1 MLQTPI
7 AGSCGGETGVSMSWT
22 YAPMTLLRSRVPV
35 LMETALCMLA
45 IELVVRIHGLLPCRR
60 AISAVERVLRV
71 RRARHPAVIPG
82 IVRSLETVSQ
92 RLPGRHACLSQALT
106 GLVMLRRR
114 GLAVQFHLGVGQTPP
129 ADGPVKLVA
138 HAWISYQGRVIT
150 GGPLTGLTPL
160 PQLPPM
166 ADLARSSR

>member
-1 MLQTPI
+1 VSIPWTRTFMTP
-7 AGSCGGETGVSMSWT
+7 
-22 YAPMTLLRSRVPV
+22 PRSRMPV
-35 LMETALCMLA
+35 LVETALCMLA
-45 IELVVRIHGLLPCRR
+45 IELLVRIYGLLPCQR
-60 AISAVERVLRV
+60 AITAVERVLQV
-71 RRARHPAVIPG
+71 RRARHPGVIPG

-114 GLAVQFHLGVGQTPP
+114 GLPVQFHLGVGQTPL
-129 ADGPVKLVA
+129 AEGPVTLVA

-166 ADLARSSR
+166 SGMPRCSR